1 MIKMSWENIL
11 KEKLVCPM
19 CGKKAFGAD
28 AKAKGKYKRQLKCSE
43 CGYKKMM

>member
-1 MIKMSWENIL
+1 MSWENIL

-19 CGKKAFGAD
+19 CGKKTFGTD

-43 CGYKKMM
+43 CGHKQMM